1 MVLRLLAFSL
11 ALVGAD
17 LLLDDECREGSC
29 ALNALQRRTS
39 GLREEDEEGVFA
51 FEPFVTEAEA
61 KETQNVSVEDLGTD
75 ELQRLVGMAQ
85 AELRKRGS
93 DSELGTELGAGPEAS
108 DTIGHQEG
116 MASNGTED
124 ALTGRLDRSASYAG
138 SDAAGCGYSKYYGN
152 SPKELC
158 FCKLAG
164 NSGCASKKCTCPQGC
179 GRNVVWESSESVTF
193 KNRARANGCHPSTVL
208 LTAPKAYYGTPA
220 DLKKCGNAVSVIEM
234 LLRDS
239 WNMYQSRVSRGSMNQ
254 CFHGSHTASVKY
266 LHLQSFCSYA
276 SFHAMPNNNH
286 AVGVCVKM
294 RNINEASSLARKLYS
309 QMQ

>member
-1 MVLRLLAFSL
+1 
-11 ALVGAD
+11 
-17 LLLDDECREGSC
+17 
-29 ALNALQRRTS
+29 
-39 GLREEDEEGVFA
+39 
-51 FEPFVTEAEA
+51 
-61 KETQNVSVEDLGTD
+61 
-75 ELQRLVGMAQ
+75 MAQ

-152 SPKELC
+152 SPKDKNYIVLC
-158 FCKLAG
+158 SAVVAMWSG
-164 NSGCASKKCTCPQGC
+164 NP
-179 GRNVVWESSESVTF
+179 
-193 KNRARANGCHPSTVL
+193 ARA
-208 LTAPKAYYGTPA
+208 TAPKAYYGTPA

-294 RNINEASSLARKLYS
+294 RNINEASSLARRSGGVFTAQNGLPRDTFDHARHKDLSECEICLVEYEEGDELIRLPCLHLFHTQCVTPWLQKNRICPADLLNVQTGRS
-309 QMQ
+309 TTFGHLRFGLRFLRLDHRGEAHTGALRRKGPLG

>member
-1 MVLRLLAFSL
+1 MCQYMCPIDRPSFLSP
-11 ALVGAD
+11 VGSAVQ
-17 LLLDDECREGSC
+17 
-29 ALNALQRRTS
+29 AVPRRT
-39 GLREEDEEGVFA
+39 R
-51 FEPFVTEAEA
+51 P
-61 KETQNVSVEDLGTD
+61 SVEAPFTGTD